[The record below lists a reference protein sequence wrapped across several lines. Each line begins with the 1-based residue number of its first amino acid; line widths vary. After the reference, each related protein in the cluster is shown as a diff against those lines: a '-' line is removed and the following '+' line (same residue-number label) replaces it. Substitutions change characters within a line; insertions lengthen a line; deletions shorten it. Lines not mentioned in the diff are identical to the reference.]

1 VIDGIPENSSV
12 TKEWKVTLASG
23 KVPSGV
29 LSYQVGCSLP
39 DAGTR
44 TVTREIAVQAV
55 NAHDYKAGWQMCSIP
70 FYLANSD
77 PFSALGLPAGSYNIR
92 QWDPSSRQ
100 YITPTNLVPGTGYW
114 LQCADDYTGI
124 IPIENNN
131 IKPDNAKK
139 FMDLSSGWNQI
150 ANPYSMP
157 ISLRNVKVKARNSTE
172 LVSLVDA
179 VNRGWVRRSL
189 FWWDP
194 VTGPENG
201 YSWSQDIETIRL
213 EPWVSYWFKSNIA
226 CQLLLDPPTLGD
238 WYGIGVQ

>member
-1 VIDGIPENSSV
+1 MVIVYNKKMVAADQVPQGWEDLLKP
-12 TKEWKVTLASG
+12 EWKGKISYTDPNKSGSSYTQMLTMYAAMGGWDFVQKFVNQLDGKAESSSTQVCKKVSDKELPIGITLEDNAYRYMVSG
-23 KVPSGV
+23 SKVDIVYPKEGTSAV
-29 LSYQVGCSLP
+29 P
-39 DAGTR
+39 DGMALIKGAKN
-44 TVTREIAVQAV
+44 I
-55 NAHDYKAGWQMCSIP
+55 NA
-70 FYLANSD
+70 
-77 PFSALGLPAGSYNIR
+77 
-92 QWDPSSRQ
+92 
-100 YITPTNLVPGTGYW
+100 
-114 LQCADDYTGI
+114 
-124 IPIENNN
+124 
-131 IKPDNAKK
+131 AKK